1 MKIEA
6 IKSMAVVDDIVCDIC
21 GSSVVPNA
29 FRQHS
34 DNVNDFCAY
43 AKLVASFG
51 YGSAR
56 DGEEQNFDFCET
68 CFDAIL
74 TKVNDLKREHADKD

>member
-1 MKIEA
+1 MKTET
-6 IKSMAVVDDIVCDIC
+6 IKPMPVVDDIVCDIC
-21 GSSVVPNA
+21 GSSVIPNA

-43 AKLVASFG
+43 AKLTASFG

-56 DGEEQNFDFCET
+56 DGEEQNFDFCEA